1 MHSPP
6 EREKTTL
13 THKLLEKY
21 NSNTM
26 PPSYVDTEEK
36 PLISVG
42 IAARTGGPE
51 NINNNHGYAMSYENT
66 IDTDLMV
73 PSEATG

>member
-13 THKLLEKY
+13 TRKLLEKY

-42 IAARTGGPE
+42 IGARTGGPE
-51 NINNNHGYAMSYENT
+51 ENKAYAMSYENT
-66 IDTDLMV
+66 IDTDLMA
-73 PSEATG
+73 PSEATGHL

>member
-1 MHSPP
+1 MPAQMHSPP

-13 THKLLEKY
+13 TRQLLEKY
-21 NSNTM
+21 NSNSI

-42 IAARTGGPE
+42 IGGVGNRASYDGHE
-51 NINNNHGYAMSYENT
+51 NNIMSYENT
-66 IDTDLMV
+66 IETD
-73 PSEATG
+73 